1 MLISILRTRP
11 DVAYAVNRLATRAS
25 ISTPRDYESLRQVP
39 AYLHTTAHLELV
51 YSQSDKIRTA
61 APFKIFAYSDAAF
74 LVHTV
79 VVKIKSLFHLGQ
91 LWKVESSLD
100 VIHLKIYPPFC
111 IILQHQLHVCK
122 HEIARSAKSKHVIVV
137 QLADR
142 IQIVFGD
149 EGTRF

>member
-1 MLISILRTRP
+1 MHGS
-11 DVAYAVNRLATRAS
+11 
-25 ISTPRDYESLRQVP
+25 
-39 AYLHTTAHLELV
+39 
-51 YSQSDKIRTA
+51 
-61 APFKIFAYSDAAF
+61 AF
-74 LVHTV
+74 LVHAV

-122 HEIARSAKSKHVIVV
+122 HKIARSAKSKHVIVI

-149 EGTRF
+149 EGSRTQKSLLLLFAQISIKARIHFELLLILHYKII